1 MNILLL
7 ITLIFVGMVLV
18 INVLLPLF
26 WPTRWIYFFSFRHKE
41 QQEHEEMIA
50 SIKDHIKRRREFDA
64 KVEKL
69 KQETN
74 VT

>member
-1 MNILLL
+1 MNILL
-7 ITLIFVGMVLV
+7 IVTLGAIGIFLLMQ
-18 INVLLPLF
+18 ILLPLF
-26 WPTRWIYFFSFRHKE
+26 WPTKWIYFFSFRHKE

-50 SIKDHIKRRREFDA
+50 SIKDYIKRRREFDA